1 VAFRFARP
9 QSSQQ
14 IGASVIQNEG
24 RLYRKSRLVMRRADL
39 GGRDRMVR
47 VALRRIRRAP
57 DASVAAALAGQLAS
71 GCTLRQR
78 RKRNAATTIKT
89 P

>member
-14 IGASVIQNEG
+14 IGASVIQNER
-24 RLYRKSRLVMRRADL
+24 RLYRKSRRVMRRPDL
-39 GGRDRMVR
+39 GGGARAVR

-57 DASVAAALAGQLAS
+57 DAIVADALAGQLAA
-71 GCTLRQR
+71 GCALRQR
-78 RKRNAATTIKT
+78 RR
-89 P
+89 